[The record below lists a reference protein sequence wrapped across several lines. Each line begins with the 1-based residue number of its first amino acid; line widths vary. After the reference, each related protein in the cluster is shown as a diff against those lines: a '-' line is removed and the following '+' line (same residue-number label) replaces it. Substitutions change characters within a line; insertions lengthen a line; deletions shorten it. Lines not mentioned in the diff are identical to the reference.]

1 MVAKAICKMK
11 PGKAAGQ
18 SCIRVEMIKAADN
31 QIIPVINL
39 LINQIITNRKI
50 PEQ

>member
-18 SCIRVEMIKAADN
+18 SCIEMIKAADN